1 MTDVTHNSFLC
12 IYFYFELS
20 TCVEHIVLI
29 IRRDKLC
36 QYNLW

>member
-1 MTDVTHNSFLC
+1 MYLFLILTLDEYDVLEQCRF
-12 IYFYFELS
+12 
-20 TCVEHIVLI
+20 EHIVLI